1 MKKLSANSFSSKKAF
16 LTRLAFFTFGI
27 FIFLFALDLM
37 GESFKQTG
45 EGAIQEI
52 INAASNPFI
61 GLFIGL
67 LSTALIQ
74 SSSTTTAMIVT
85 AVASSSINL
94 NTAVP
99 MIMGAN
105 IGTTITSTIISLSYI
120 AKRKEFSR
128 AISAAVAHDFFNIL
142 IVLILFPLEYKYSLL
157 TSGAEQM
164 SSFFVGNTDLTSVAD
179 EKPSFFSFS
188 MITDAYLKLVPNN
201 LINLVLSFVM
211 LFMSIKFISKAIY
224 RSLMGTSESKLRNY
238 IFNDTLKSFSWGV
251 LVTGAIQS
259 SSITT
264 SIIVPF
270 VATNK
275 IKLEKVVPFI
285 IGANIGTTITAF
297 IAVMFES
304 YAVVNIAITHL
315 LFNITGVF
323 IFILSPALRHMLVSL
338 SVSFGHLVAKYRVVL
353 IVYVLF
359 IFFLIPFLLIYF
371 NK

>member
-1 MKKLSANSFSSKKAF
+1 
-16 LTRLAFFTFGI
+16 
-27 FIFLFALDLM
+27 M

-45 EGAIQEI
+45 EGAIEEI

-74 SSSTTTAMIVT
+74 SSSTSTAMIVT
-85 AVASSSINL
+85 AVASSSIDL
-94 NTAVP
+94 TTAVP

-120 AKRKEFSR
+120 SNRGEFSR
-128 AISAAVAHDFFNIL
+128 AISAAVAHDLFNISV
-142 IVLILFPLEYKYSLL
+142 VLVLFPLEYKYSLL
-157 TSGAEQM
+157 TSGAEQL
-164 SSFFVGNTDLTSVAD
+164 SSLFVGKAETSDVSPISINLFNISYLTH
-179 EKPSFFSFS
+179 
-188 MITDAYLKLVPNN
+188 AYLN
-201 LINLVLSFVM
+201 LISNTVVNLIVSFMM
-211 LFMSIKFISKAIY
+211 LFLSIKFISKSIY
-224 RSLMGTSESKLRNY
+224 RSLIGTSETKLKNY
-238 IFNDTLKSFSWGV
+238 IFNDTIKSFTWGT

-304 YAVVNIAITHL
+304 NIAVNIAITHL
-315 LFNITGVF
+315 LFNITGLL
-323 IFILSPALRHMLVSL
+323 IFLPFAAMRRLLIRL
-338 SVSFGHLVAKYRVVL
+338 SVSFGEIVAKYRVIL
-353 IVYVLF
+353 IIYVII
-359 IFFLIPFLLIYF
+359 IFFLVPFILIYF